1 MKQGSEILLS
11 TTPSLDGY
19 EITEYIDIVS
29 AETVYKLSLSKAL
42 TSALSNVIDSWKI
55 FSSNELSGTTELI
68 HEAKEYITKFEEAM
82 DDDCNTSNA
91 ISAVF
96 ELVKFANS
104 NLNEESTKE
113 FAEGVY
119 EILDKLCNV
128 LGIILEKEEEKV
140 GDEDYIEEMIAKR
153 AQAKKDRDFAMADQ
167 IRDELAAKGI
177 VLKDTREG
185 TKWSRA

>member
-1 MKQGSEILLS
+1 ML
-11 TTPSLDGY
+11 
-19 EITEYIDIVS
+19 IV
-29 AETVYKLSLSKAL
+29 T
-42 TSALSNVIDSWKI
+42 
-55 FSSNELSGTTELI
+55 
-68 HEAKEYITKFEEAM
+68 
-82 DDDCNTSNA
+82 
-91 ISAVF
+91 
-96 ELVKFANS
+96 
-104 NLNEESTKE
+104 
-113 FAEGVY
+113 VY

>member
-1 MKQGSEILLS
+1 MK
-11 TTPSLDGY
+11 
-19 EITEYIDIVS
+19 
-29 AETVYKLSLSKAL
+29 
-42 TSALSNVIDSWKI
+42 
-55 FSSNELSGTTELI
+55 F
-68 HEAKEYITKFEEAM
+68 
-82 DDDCNTSNA
+82 
-91 ISAVF
+91 
-96 ELVKFANS
+96 
-104 NLNEESTKE
+104 
-113 FAEGVY
+113 
-119 EILDKLCNV
+119 LDKLCNV

>member
-1 MKQGSEILLS
+1 MQFQQYLNQ
-11 TTPSLDGY
+11 
-19 EITEYIDIVS
+19 
-29 AETVYKLSLSKAL
+29 LSLLA
-42 TSALSNVIDSWKI
+42 
-55 FSSNELSGTTELI
+55 
-68 HEAKEYITKFEEAM
+68 
-82 DDDCNTSNA
+82 
-91 ISAVF
+91 
-96 ELVKFANS
+96 
-104 NLNEESTKE
+104 
-113 FAEGVY
+113 GVY
-119 EILDKLCNV
+119 EILDKHCNV

>member
-1 MKQGSEILLS
+1 MSEDEREKLAGS
-11 TTPSLDGY
+11 
-19 EITEYIDIVS
+19 
-29 AETVYKLSLSKAL
+29 TVYVE
-42 TSALSNVIDSWKI
+42 N
-55 FSSNELSGTTELI
+55 
-68 HEAKEYITKFEEAM
+68 FEKAM
-82 DDDCNTSNA
+82 DDDFNTADA

-104 NLNEESTKE
+104 NLNEGSAKE
-113 FAEGVY
+113 FAAGVY

>member
-1 MKQGSEILLS
+1 MKEAQKNLL
-11 TTPSLDGY
+11 P
-19 EITEYIDIVS
+19 
-29 AETVYKLSLSKAL
+29 
-42 TSALSNVIDSWKI
+42 
-55 FSSNELSGTTELI
+55 
-68 HEAKEYITKFEEAM
+68 
-82 DDDCNTSNA
+82 
-91 ISAVF
+91 
-96 ELVKFANS
+96 
-104 NLNEESTKE
+104 
-113 FAEGVY
+113 GVY

-153 AQAKKDRDFAMADQ
+153 AQAKKDRNFAMADQ

>member
-1 MKQGSEILLS
+1 MESAKNGLERIITSGAKIRDIISNGKDGKVTDAEAKLL
-11 TTPSLDGY
+11 D
-19 EITEYIDIVS
+19 
-29 AETVYKLSLSKAL
+29 
-42 TSALSNVIDSWKI
+42 
-55 FSSNELSGTTELI
+55 
-68 HEAKEYITKFEEAM
+68 EAKEYITKFEEAM
-82 DDDCNTSNA
+82 DDDCNTANA

-104 NLNEESTKE
+104 NLNEGSTKE
-113 FAEGVY
+113 FAAGVY

-140 GDEDYIEEMIAKR
+140 
-153 AQAKKDRDFAMADQ
+153 DFAMADQ

>member
-1 MKQGSEILLS
+1 M
-11 TTPSLDGY
+11 
-19 EITEYIDIVS
+19 
-29 AETVYKLSLSKAL
+29 
-42 TSALSNVIDSWKI
+42 
-55 FSSNELSGTTELI
+55 
-68 HEAKEYITKFEEAM
+68 
-82 DDDCNTSNA
+82 
-91 ISAVF
+91 
-96 ELVKFANS
+96 
-104 NLNEESTKE
+104 NL
-113 FAEGVY
+113 
-119 EILDKLCNV
+119 LCNV

>member
-1 MKQGSEILLS
+1 MC
-11 TTPSLDGY
+11 
-19 EITEYIDIVS
+19 
-29 AETVYKLSLSKAL
+29 
-42 TSALSNVIDSWKI
+42 
-55 FSSNELSGTTELI
+55 SSDL
-68 HEAKEYITKFEEAM
+68 
-82 DDDCNTSNA
+82 
-91 ISAVF
+91 
-96 ELVKFANS
+96 
-104 NLNEESTKE
+104 
-113 FAEGVY
+113 Y